1 MIRQLT
7 FDLPHAEAR
16 GRADFFVS
24 PANALALAA
33 IEGWQGWPGGRLVL
47 CGPAGSGKT
56 HLVQVW
62 SAALP
67 APAAVIAAT
76 TLAGADLPA
85 LAAHGAVAVEDAQEI
100 GADPAAEAAL
110 FHLHN
115 LLAETGGRLLV
126 TASLPPRDWGLTLAD
141 LASRM
146 QGAALARLDPP
157 DDMLLQAVLAK
168 LFEDRQIAVSPA
180 LIPYLL
186 ARMDRSLAAARDLV
200 ARLDAEALARGQ
212 AVTRQLAA
220 AVLDSA

>member
-1 MIRQLT
+1 MTRQLT
-7 FDLPHAEAR
+7 FDLPHAEAQS
-16 GRADFFVS
+16 RADFFVS
-24 PANALALAA
+24 PANAMALAA

-47 CGPAGSGKT
+47 CGPTGSGKT
-56 HLVQVW
+56 HLVQIW

-67 APAAVIAAT
+67 APAAILPATALAAQ
-76 TLAGADLPA
+76 DLPA
-85 LAAHGAVAVEDAQEI
+85 LAARGAVAIEDAQTI
-100 GADPAAEAAL
+100 GADPAAQAAL

-115 LLAETGGRLLV
+115 LLAEGGGRLLV
-126 TASLPPRDWGLTLAD
+126 TATTPPRDWGLTLPD

-180 LIPYLL
+180 LIPYLVT
-186 ARMDRSLAAARDLV
+186 RMDRSLAVARDLV